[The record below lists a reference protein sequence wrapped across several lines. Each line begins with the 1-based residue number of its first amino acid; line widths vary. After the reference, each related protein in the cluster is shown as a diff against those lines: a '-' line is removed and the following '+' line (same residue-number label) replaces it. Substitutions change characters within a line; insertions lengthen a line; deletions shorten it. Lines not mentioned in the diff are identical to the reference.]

1 MCTIRTILWGGS
13 RNSAGGPHQGEVGR
27 VGGRGGT
34 ALRAGLQMRAT
45 SSAQIAS
52 EAISKS
58 VSKKCGHL
66 EIHLEIVEG
75 LPGKDFPRFRAFISK
90 SPAVFI
96 LAPLAVG
103 AEMQR

>member
-1 MCTIRTILWGGS
+1 MDRIKEM
-13 RNSAGGPHQGEVGR
+13 SAA
-27 VGGRGGT
+27 RGAVARGT

-45 SSAQIAS
+45 SSAQITS

-75 LPGKDFPRFRAFISK
+75 LPGKDFPRFWAFISR

-103 AEMQR
+103 AGVQR